1 MKPVIWFLTVLLMD
15 DSLTESLEPFDLSQA
30 VPFQTAY
37 MAGYMADK
45 YDVKAEDDAER
56 VNNRVKNST
65 IRTFKDT
72 VTGYST
78 VEVED
83 SNVNLKNGTAR
94 YGLLPVWVLNTSW
107 NGNNYIFAMN
117 GQTGKFVGDL
127 PCDNSLKK
135 KITWI
140 TAAVVAA
147 ATFAI
152 GYIIHLL

>member
-1 MKPVIWFLTVLLMD
+1 MD
-15 DSLTESLEPFDLSQA
+15 DKLTESLEPFDLSQA

-45 YDVKAEDDAER
+45 YDVSAEDDAER
-56 VNNRVKNST
+56 VNERVKNST
-65 IRTFKDT
+65 VRSFKDT
-72 VTGYST
+72 VTGYTT
-78 VEVED
+78 VEVES
-83 SNVNLKNGTAR
+83 SNVNLKNGTAK

-140 TAAVVAA
+140 TAAVVAV
-147 ATFAI
+147 ATFAV